1 LYTPYFTVKILFV
14 GDIFGRAGRR
24 AAARLL
30 PQFRESEKADFV
42 VVNAENAAHGA
53 GLGPDH
59 AKELFQAGADV
70 LTLGNHTW
78 DKKEVGPLLEDP
90 RVLRPLNY
98 PPGLPGRGVGV
109 YEVAGRKIAVIQV
122 MGRHNLA
129 MIDCPFRGADAA
141 LEGLRADVTIV
152 DAHAEASSEKQALGW
167 HLDGRVTAVIGTHT
181 HVQTADERLLPGGTA
196 YLGDVGMTGPRD
208 GVIGSDRQAA
218 ISRFLTGLKPRLEP
232 AEGPVQFCAAVV
244 ETDDTTGKALSIKRI
259 FEVLE

>member
-1 LYTPYFTVKILFV
+1 
-14 GDIFGRAGRR
+14 
-24 AAARLL
+24 
-30 PQFRESEKADFV
+30 
-42 VVNAENAAHGA
+42 
-53 GLGPDH
+53 
-59 AKELFQAGADV
+59 
-70 LTLGNHTW
+70 
-78 DKKEVGPLLEDP
+78 
-90 RVLRPLNY
+90 
-98 PPGLPGRGVGV
+98 VGV
-109 YEVAGRKIAVIQV
+109 YEVGRLRIAVMQI

-218 ISRFLTGLKPRLEP
+218 IRRFLTGLKPRLEP

-244 ETDDTTGKALSIKRI
+244 ETDDTTGKARSIKRI